1 MSKLPTYHIYH
12 NGIPFTYLVFGP
24 YANGAFDVEV
34 FRGHVEYP
42 VETYTFDEY
51 GEIRPDSAYVGTVSD
66 LTRDSHIVVD
76 VWDWM
81 DANV

>member
-1 MSKLPTYHIYH
+1 MSNLPTYHIYH

-24 YANGAFDVEV
+24 YNGPEYDVEV
-34 FRGHVEYP
+34 YKGHVEYP
-42 VETYTFDEY
+42 APMSE
-51 GEIRPDSAYVGTVSD
+51 YVGTVSS